1 MCTYTYLSWRGREQR
16 AIPDPESQN
25 DRDEICFRRWKRF
38 FSFERWKR
46 FKEMLSSR
54 VYLVM
59 AKRRQEAVT
68 DPQSQIAGIE
78 TRERIKRLLLRAYV
92 AVNMVAI
99 AATATEVAKALP
111 FKLAHYFPLVSA
123 FVVRTR

>member
-25 DRDEICFRRWKRF
+25 DRDEICFR
-38 FSFERWKR
+38 RWKR

-111 FKLAHYFPLVSA
+111 FKLAQYFPLVSA